1 MVEVTKRSANW
12 RLFGGGGLLLGGVLW
27 AIGAILGM
35 ASPGAA
41 AGWLSA
47 IGLLVVGIA
56 HLFVAFGETGSNGAV
71 GASGWGKVVLV
82 VAALG
87 WVLLGVV
94 GVIGQVS
101 GSAPDWLSTVGIIL
115 ALVGGI
121 LSAIA
126 IFGRGVAKGIAKWAM
141 FVPVV
146 LAAVFYLL
154 TLGNMVAGYEWLGI
168 VVAVTF
174 LLTGLAYLL
183 NKLDVGK

>member
-1 MVEVTKRSANW
+1 MTKKTANW
-12 RLFGGGGLLLGGVLW
+12 RLLGGGGLVLGGLLW
-27 AIGAILGM
+27 AIGAILAM
-35 ASPGAA
+35 AGGGAA
-41 AGWLSA
+41 SGWLSA
-47 IGLLVVGIA
+47 IGLLVVGVA

-82 VAALG
+82 AAALG

-94 GVIGQVS
+94 GIIGQVS
-101 GSAPDWLSTVGIIL
+101 GSAPSWLSTVGIVL

-141 FVPVV
+141 FVPVI

-154 TLGNMVAGYEWLGI
+154 GLAGMSAGYEWLGI

-174 LLTGLAYLL
+174 LLTGLAYLF
-183 NKLDVGK
+183 NKMDVGK